1 MRLSSLVPV
10 FLLIAPTAFAIDTLD
25 PKIEYYSDVTLANF
39 SSGQIEGGRYFCV
52 KAVNHGGDVVA
63 CAVSNKSEWA
73 SSYDQFFQQAYYY
86 YTTGNKVRLYV
97 QPNVW
102 THPKFSHTFSNKAI
116 AGFASCN
123 NGFCMGPTR

>member
-1 MRLSSLVPV
+1 MKLCKFIPL
-10 FLLIAPTAFAIDTLD
+10 FLCITSTALAMDTLS
-25 PKIEYYSDVTLANF
+25 PKIEYYSDVTLTNF
-39 SSGQIEGGRYFCV
+39 SSGQIEGGRYFCI
-52 KAVNHGGDVVA
+52 KAENYGGDVIT

-73 SSYDQFFQQAYYY
+73 PSYDQFFQQAYYY

-102 THPKFSHTFSNKAI
+102 THPKFSQTFSNKAI

-123 NGFCMGPTR
+123 NGVCMGPTR

>member
-1 MRLSSLVPV
+1 MKLRSLSLLFVLITPAAFAVDTLSSN
-10 FLLIAPTAFAIDTLD
+10 
-25 PKIEYYSDVTLANF
+25 IEYYSDVTLTNF

-52 KAVNHGGDVVA
+52 KAVNYGGDVVA

-73 SSYDQFFQQAYYY
+73 QSYDQFFQQAYYY
-86 YTTGNKVRLYV
+86 YTTGNKVRLYA

-102 THPKFSHTFSNKAI
+102 VHPKFSQTFSNKAI

-123 NGFCMGPTR
+123 NRGCMGPSR